1 MCCFVC
7 LCRLACALIF
17 AGTSA
22 RCLFHFFTL
31 SSEQRPFR
39 GLQESV
45 MITRATLLYCCL
57 FILVVVGGARESSAF
72 ATVDGGGGLLQGSI
86 RPLVAANIQNHRS
99 NKKCQQRVT
108 CGVRSAPTDDE
119 SDDVDQRSSAVMDQ
133 FNANEVLTNISS
145 ELQEI
150 SACFALAYN
159 YLTKPNNDVSVEDV
173 VRSCD
178 AIDSITTS
186 TSNPSSHGETSTIL
200 LTEKLML
207 RKRVHEYGRYQLFV
221 KLMKVDYHA
230 YVTMAEFLCPT
241 RVLREELPNIQDV
254 NFNDRITK
262 AASAPD
268 DIVNVVSAPSSS
280 PSSSNVIVGEAGVVD
295 NTMPLVPDC
304 ELKDLSYT
312 DSLLDKLLL
321 YIFRT
326 FVAEYTGLSRQD
338 DMPGIKGLL
347 AQGREY
353 MILGT
358 PPTTQHDMV
367 KSTLGKLMT
376 PILPPFYRIFMSG
389 IVPKL
394 NTKYDGK
401 QIGPWPY
408 APYLTSIVTPIF
420 FGFLVGP
427 SRPNRRK
434 DGTRG
439 GLIVEKCKF
448 LQESKCK
455 GLCLH
460 QCKLPAQEF
469 FAESLGLELSVVP
482 NFVTQEC
489 QWSFGERPVPVE
501 DDVTFPR
508 GCLVGCESRL
518 AMAGRKGSDV
528 LCM

>member
-1 MCCFVC
+1 MC
-7 LCRLACALIF
+7 IF
-17 AGTSA
+17 AGTSTA
-22 RCLFHFFTL
+22 IGEVCM
-31 SSEQRPFR
+31 
-39 GLQESV
+39 

-57 FILVVVGGARESSAF
+57 IIILVVGGAREALAF
-72 ATVDGGGGLLQGSI
+72 ATVDGGLLQGSI
-86 RPLVAANIQNHRS
+86 RSLAAAKNHRR
-99 NKKCQQRVT
+99 NKCQQRVT
-108 CGVRSAPTDDE
+108 CGVRSAPTDEENDN
-119 SDDVDQRSSAVMDQ
+119 VKQRSSAFIDQ
-133 FNANEVLTNISS
+133 FNANEVLANLSS
-145 ELQEI
+145 ELQEL
-150 SACFALAYN
+150 SACFTLAYN
-159 YLTKPNNDVSVEDV
+159 YVTKPNNDVSVEDI

-178 AIDSITTS
+178 AIDNIITTS
-186 TSNPSSHGETSTIL
+186 SSPSSHDETKL

-207 RKRVHEYGRYQLFV
+207 RKRVHEYGRYQLLI

-230 YVTMAEFLCPT
+230 YVTTAEFLSPN

-254 NFNDRITK
+254 MYNDSSAK
-262 AASAPD
+262 AAAAD
-268 DIVNVVSAPSSS
+268 NVVIASSSSTSS
-280 PSSSNVIVGEAGVVD
+280 PSSNVIIGGAGV
-295 NTMPLVPDC
+295 PLVPDC
-304 ELKDLSYT
+304 ELQDLSYT
-312 DSLLDKLLL
+312 DSPLDKLLL

-338 DMPGIKGLL
+338 DIPGIKGLL

-353 MILGT
+353 MTLGT
-358 PPTTQHDMV
+358 QPTDQHDMV
-367 KSTLGKLMT
+367 KNTLGKLMT

-389 IVPKL
+389 IIPKIG
-394 NTKYDGK
+394 TKYDGK
-401 QIGPWPY
+401 QLGPWPY
-408 APYLTSIVTPIF
+408 APYLTSIVTPMF

-434 DGTRG
+434 DGNRG

-469 FAESLGLELSVVP
+469 FAGTLGLELSVVP

-489 QWSFGERPVPVE
+489 QWSFGERPLPVE
-501 DDVTFPR
+501 EDVTFPR
-508 GCLVGCESRL
+508 GCLVGCESRT

>member
-1 MCCFVC
+1 M
-7 LCRLACALIF
+7 R
-17 AGTSA
+17 
-22 RCLFHFFTL
+22 
-31 SSEQRPFR
+31 EQ
-39 GLQESV
+39 V
-45 MITRATLLYCCL
+45 VAKIMILLNCCL
-57 FILVVVGGARESSAF
+57 IILVVSGAREATAF
-72 ATVDGGGGLLQGSI
+72 ATVDGGGGGLLLQGFRSF
-86 RPLVAANIQNHRS
+86 AATSANIHRR
-99 NKKCQQRVT
+99 NKCQQRVT
-108 CGVRSAPTDDE
+108 CGVRSLPTDEE

-159 YLTKPNNDVSVEDV
+159 YLTKPNSDVSVEDI

-178 AIDSITTS
+178 AIDDITTS

-207 RKRVHEYGRYQLFV
+207 RKRVHEYGRYQLFS

-230 YVTMAEFLCPT
+230 YVTAAEFLSPN

-254 NFNDRITK
+254 MYNDSSAK
-262 AASAPD
+262 AAAAD
-268 DIVNVVSAPSSS
+268 NVVIASASSTSS
-280 PSSSNVIVGEAGVVD
+280 PSSNVIIGGAGVD
-295 NTMPLVPDC
+295 NMMPLVPDC

-338 DMPGIKGLL
+338 DIPGIKGLL

-353 MILGT
+353 MTLGT
-358 PPTTQHDMV
+358 QPTDQHDMV
-367 KSTLGKLMT
+367 KNTLGKLMT

-389 IVPKL
+389 IIPKIG
-394 NTKYDGK
+394 TKYDGK
-401 QIGPWPY
+401 QLGPWPY

-434 DGTRG
+434 DGNRG

-469 FAESLGLELSVVP
+469 FVETLGLELSVVP

-489 QWSFGERPVPVE
+489 QWSFGEHPLPVE

-508 GCLVGCESRL
+508 GCLVGCESRT